1 MTAASLCPQS
11 ELSKHP
17 GPICF
22 IPQFGTG
29 SNDRG
34 GWGVQCDSGDVE
46 VASVDAYSKKAT
58 EATQT
63 YYDSAAT

>member
-11 ELSKHP
+11 ELSKYP

-22 IPQFGTG
+22 KPQFGTG
-29 SNDRG
+29 SNDWG
-34 GWGVQCDSGDVE
+34 EGGVQCDPGEVE
-46 VASVDAYSKKAT
+46 VANVDAYSKKAT

-63 YYDSAAT
+63 YYDSTAT